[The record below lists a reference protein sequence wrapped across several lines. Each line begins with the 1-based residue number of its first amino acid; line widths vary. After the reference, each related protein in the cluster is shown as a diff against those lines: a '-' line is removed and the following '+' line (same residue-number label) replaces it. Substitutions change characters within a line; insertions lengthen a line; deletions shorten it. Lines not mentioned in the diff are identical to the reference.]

1 MTEARIREVSSRD
14 AILDAATDLI
24 SRLGYAAASI
34 SKISTACG
42 LPASSIYWHFGSKD
56 GIYLAV
62 LERTK
67 QYLIRAMP
75 DPAIPGTTVDER
87 LTRFLDA
94 LRTVFERNPKD
105 LRLWLGLGMLDDAA
119 STAVLG
125 EVHQYR
131 GTLREWATD
140 AVAHVF
146 DLGDRRDVADEMA
159 RFALSVTGGTAM
171 SRWFDDPATDLP
183 VASLRTAL
191 VALAREAG
199 R

>member
-1 MTEARIREVSSRD
+1 MTEARTREVSSRD

-24 SRLGYAAASI
+24 SRLGDAAASI

-67 QYLIRAMP
+67 QYLVRAMP
-75 DPAIPGTTVDER
+75 DPAIPGATVDER

-105 LRLWLGLGMLDDAA
+105 LRLWLGLGMLDDAPRA
-119 STAVLG
+119 PRLG
-125 EVHQYR
+125 ETAPNR
-131 GTLREWATD
+131 GTPP
-140 AVAHVF
+140 
-146 DLGDRRDVADEMA
+146 
-159 RFALSVTGGTAM
+159 GGGA
-171 SRWFDDPATDLP
+171 A
-183 VASLRTAL
+183 A
-191 VALAREAG
+191 
-199 R
+199 

>member
-67 QYLIRAMP
+67 QYLVRAMP
-75 DPAIPGTTVDER
+75 DPAIPGATVDER

-105 LRLWLGLGMLDDAA
+105 LRLWLRVGMP
-119 STAVLG
+119 
-125 EVHQYR
+125 
-131 GTLREWATD
+131 RE
-140 AVAHVF
+140 
-146 DLGDRRDVADEMA
+146 
-159 RFALSVTGGTAM
+159 
-171 SRWFDDPATDLP
+171 PATST
-183 VASLRTAL
+183 VQGAL
-191 VALAREAG
+191 DHG
-199 R
+199 RAPPRG